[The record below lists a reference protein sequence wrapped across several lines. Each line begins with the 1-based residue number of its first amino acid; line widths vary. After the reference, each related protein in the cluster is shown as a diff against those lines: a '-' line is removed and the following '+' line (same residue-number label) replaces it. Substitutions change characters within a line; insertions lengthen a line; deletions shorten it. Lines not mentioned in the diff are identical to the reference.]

1 MPGSPGHRGIG
12 HPAWNTTDTQRPVH
26 AHPLHREPCPRARSD
41 HSIHRI
47 AGKSVPVARHY
58 RLACQ
63 SIPQSPGN
71 RADGQSNHRPPTHA
85 APASAAV
92 RSADWPNPAEQLF
105 NVTSA
110 SGLSFFRA
118 RQKAASDTGVTDAGS
133 SVMVS
138 KNWSSSSR
146 LVPLRKFSNS
156 GTSRCKGKAR
166 SRVKSRSERRA
177 CCKNAS
183 LDNVLFIGA
192 YMFLNDLRQN
202 SLIGGWNGGYRV
214 HFRLLE
220 MVVNRRYFTTEQ

>member
-1 MPGSPGHRGIG
+1 MS
-12 HPAWNTTDTQRPVH
+12 
-26 AHPLHREPCPRARSD
+26 REKR
-41 HSIHRI
+41 
-47 AGKSVPVARHY
+47 PVARQP
-58 RLACQ
+58 LGLTQ
-63 SIPQSPGN
+63 LKFLTPGN
-71 RADGQSNHRPPTHA
+71 RADGQSNRPPTCTQPPPTLLCDLLIGRNQQNIVQCDQCLLLPGA
-85 APASAAV
+85 AEGRFGYRGNGCWIIV
-92 RSADWPNPAEQLF
+92 I
-105 NVTSA
+105 
-110 SGLSFFRA
+110 
-118 RQKAASDTGVTDAGS
+118 
-133 SVMVS
+133 VS
-138 KNWSSSSR
+138 KNCSSSSR